1 MISFP
6 NCKINLGLRILRKRN
21 DGYHD
26 LETVFYPL
34 PHYDIIEL
42 IHGSDDLVF
51 SGSGLRVAGEPANNL
66 CFKAIHLLQQDFPE
80 LPAMRLHLHKN
91 IPMGAGLGGGSA
103 DGAFTLQLINQ
114 KFRLGISR
122 EQLLDY
128 ALQLGSDCPFFI
140 INKPCIAY
148 GRGEQL
154 EEIEVDLSHYGFLL
168 VHPGIHVNTAEAFSG
183 INPAEPAKSVRTI
196 IQQPIKTWKD
206 ELINDFET
214 TVFSK
219 HPDIK
224 SIKELLYSKGAVYA
238 SMSGSGSTVYGIFED
253 QSSLASASKA
263 FKSSGSVTIC
273 NPPSSV
279 RGH

>member
-1 MISFP
+1 MVSFP

-34 PHYDIIEL
+34 PHFDIIEL

-66 CFKAIHLLQQDFPE
+66 CFKAIQLLKKDFPE
-80 LPAMRLHLHKN
+80 LPAMRMHLHKN

-114 KFRLGISR
+114 KFRLGLSR
-122 EQLLDY
+122 EQLLGY

-154 EEIEVDLSHYGFLL
+154 EEISIDLSDYGVLL

-183 INPAEPAKSVRTI
+183 INPAEPAKPVRTI
-196 IQQPIKTWKD
+196 IQQPVNTWKN

-219 HPDIK
+219 YPAIK
-224 SIKELLYSKGAVYA
+224 SIKESLYSKGAIYA
-238 SMSGSGSTVYGIFED
+238 ALSGSGSTVYGIFED
-253 QSSLASASKA
+253 QSALASASSA
-263 FKSSGSVTIC
+263 FKSSASVTIC

>member
-26 LETVFYPL
+26 LETVFFPL

-42 IHGSDDLVF
+42 IHGSEDLVF
-51 SGSGLRVAGEPANNL
+51 SGSGLRVAGDPANNL
-66 CFKAIHLLQQDFPE
+66 CFKAIQLLKKDFPE
-80 LPAMRLHLHKN
+80 LPAMRMHLHKN

-114 KFRLGISR
+114 KFRLGLSR
-122 EQLLDY
+122 EQLLNY

-140 INKPCIAY
+140 INKPCVAY

-154 EEIEVDLSHYGFLL
+154 EEIGVDLSGYGILL
-168 VHPGIHVNTAEAFSG
+168 VHPGIHVNTADAFSG
-183 INPAEPAKSVRTI
+183 IEPAIPAKSVKDI
-196 IQQPIKTWKD
+196 IQQPVSSWKN

-214 TVFSK
+214 TVFKK
-219 HPDIK
+219 HPAIK
-224 SIKELLYSKGAVYA
+224 SIKDSLYSGGAVYA
-238 SMSGSGSTVYGIFED
+238 SMTGSGSTVFGIFED
-253 QSSLASASKA
+253 HSALASASNS
-263 FKSSGSVTIC
+263 FKSSASVIIC
-273 NPPSSV
+273 NSPAEL